1 MRLRSILILLLLL
14 PICLSSAQPISVRV
28 DPTELVAKPGDR
40 IQVKIVV
47 RNEGGSE
54 VNVTGFE
61 LRVVQH
67 FPLLPLGVQVGVY
80 EMPLEEPMRLMPGE
94 EREMSRVFEVPS
106 VAYSGEFSVFLK
118 VRSTAGESS
127 TEVRVSLGLPLSSAL
142 ATALVIS
149 VEAGIIYGIYRALRR
164 RLRPEH
170 PLARRLRRIRSVKG
184 WREYDKEV
192 VELINERRSWG
203 TYEDGER
210 YEKHAR
216 AVRKA
221 EDLMLAVINDL
232 REDVRRIR
240 GEIGILR
247 GESVELEGRVSE
259 ACLRYIARLVSEREK
274 LLRELTSL
282 VEELERSLS
291 AEYPYNLRGRSSST
305 RYARG

>member
-40 IQVKIVV
+40 IQVKILV
-47 RNEGGSE
+47 RNEGSSE

-67 FPLLPLGVQVGVY
+67 FPLLPSGVQVGVY
-80 EMPLEEPMRLMPGE
+80 EMSLEEPMRLMPGE
-94 EREMSRVFEVPS
+94 GREITRVFEVPS

-127 TEVRVSLGLPLSSAL
+127 TEVKVSLGLPLSSAL

-149 VEAGIIYGIYRALRR
+149 VEAGMIYGIYRALRR

-170 PLARRLRRIRSVKG
+170 PLTRRLRRLRSVKG
-184 WREYDKEV
+184 WREYDKEIV
-192 VELINERRSWG
+192 RLINERRSWG

-216 AVRKA
+216 AVSRA
-221 EDLMLAVINDL
+221 EDLILSVINDL
-232 REDVRRIR
+232 REEARRVRR
-240 GEIGILR
+240 EIEVMR
-247 GESVELEGRVSE
+247 EESVGLEGRISE
-259 ACLRYIARLVSEREK
+259 TSLKYIARLVSEREK
-274 LLRELTSL
+274 LLREVISL
-282 VEELERSLS
+282 LEELERSLS
-291 AEYPYNLRGRSSST
+291 ADYPYSPGEVQ
-305 RYARG
+305 